1 MTDDAA
7 WPLAQHVCRT
17 GYADLPPSAVESARR
32 DILDT
37 FGCMLGGAPLHDGRQ
52 RQIRGA
58 VPSHV
63 LAYWKFESISLQRR
77 VSELSVSERRSRL
90 TVHRLGWP

>member
-17 GYADLPPSAVESARR
+17 GYADLPASAIRSARR

-37 FGCMLGGAPLHDGRQ
+37 FGWHCQLKPGWYPPAVGGAAVQCREVLGTPIGLPPSQ
-52 RQIRGA
+52 ERGA
-58 VPSHV
+58 KKVDST
-63 LAYWKFESISLQRR
+63 
-77 VSELSVSERRSRL
+77 ELS
-90 TVHRLGWP
+90 

>member
-32 DILDT
+32 DRWLLAT
-37 FGCMLGGAPLHDGRQ
+37 ARLSSTVPAGGPLVN
-52 RQIRGA
+52 IPELA
-58 VPSHV
+58 V
-63 LAYWKFESISLQRR
+63 
-77 VSELSVSERRSRL
+77 
-90 TVHRLGWP
+90 